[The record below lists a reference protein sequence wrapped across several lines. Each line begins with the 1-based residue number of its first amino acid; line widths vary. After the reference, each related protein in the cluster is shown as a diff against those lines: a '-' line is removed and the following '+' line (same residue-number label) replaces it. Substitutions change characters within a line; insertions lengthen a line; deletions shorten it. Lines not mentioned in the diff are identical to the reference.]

1 VQAAIWVDGRI
12 QRLGAQGE
20 GEDDGKDG
28 IEDDAGAGTQGL
40 GQLRG
45 SSGVAVGLSRGC
57 LDAWAVCG
65 SSSPQCWRGLAALEN
80 LAITEVGSGSGRI
93 GL

>member
-1 VQAAIWVDGRI
+1 VQAAIWVAGRI
-12 QRLGAQGE
+12 ERLGAQREEGDGE
-20 GEDDGKDG
+20 GG
-28 IEDDAGAGTQGL
+28 IEDAGAATQGL

-45 SSGVAVGLSRGC
+45 SSGVSVGGV
-57 LDAWAVCG
+57 WALGPYAG
-65 SSSPQCWRGLAALEN
+65 SSSPQCWRGLAALEK

>member
-1 VQAAIWVDGRI
+1 VQAAIWVAGRI
-12 QRLGAQGE
+12 ERLGAQREE
-20 GEDDGKDG
+20 GDDEGG
-28 IEDDAGAGTQGL
+28 IEDAGAATQGL

-45 SSGVAVGLSRGC
+45 SSGVSGGLSRGC
-57 LDAWAVCG
+57 LGAWAVCG
-65 SSSPQCWRGLAALEN
+65 SSSPQCWRGLAALEK